1 MPKVIIARNMRDK
14 DEKGW
19 RELAESLEQRM
30 AKDPELEDWFV
41 FIESRREE
49 ESQLA
54 ATRVDDKEKTLTVGF
69 PLGPPDAEMVEIDK
83 IMAVFASLKKEGR
96 L

>member
-1 MPKVIIARNMRDK
+1 MRDK

-19 RELAESLEQRM
+19 RKLAESLEQRM
-30 AKDPELEDWFV
+30 AEWDPKLEDWTV
-41 FIESRREE
+41 FIESRREK

-54 ATRVDDKEKTLTVGF
+54 ATRVDDKMKILTVGF
-69 PLGPPDAEMVEIDK
+69 PLGPPEAEMVEIQ
-83 IMAVFASLKKEGR
+83 IMAFFASLKKEGR